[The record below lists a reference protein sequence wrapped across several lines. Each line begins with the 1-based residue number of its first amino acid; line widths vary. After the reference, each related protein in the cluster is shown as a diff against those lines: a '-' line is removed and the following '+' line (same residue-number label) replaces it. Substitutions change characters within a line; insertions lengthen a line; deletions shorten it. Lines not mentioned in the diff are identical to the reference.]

1 MKVDVTL
8 SVEIPNNVDPVEFLN
23 ECNFTVTD
31 ENGKELETEIMDYDY
46 EDIDYSDCDEDIDDI
61 DYEDIDYED
70 IDIDDED

>member
-46 EDIDYSDCDEDIDDI
+46 EDIDYE
-61 DYEDIDYED
+61 
-70 IDIDDED
+70 DIDDED